1 MISGEQVV
9 KLKQEQHLQTFLQ
22 CLDSC
27 RQFTRG
33 FPGLGRGAACL
44 CGAAGLD
51 VVSAQGCIRLQN
63 FQHRVSCII
72 LYIYAIQSFG
82 LFMT

>member
-51 VVSAQGCIRLQN
+51 VVSAQGCRIFSTELVVL
-63 FQHRVSCII
+63 F
-72 LYIYAIQSFG
+72 YISMQYRALDCS
-82 LFMT
+82 